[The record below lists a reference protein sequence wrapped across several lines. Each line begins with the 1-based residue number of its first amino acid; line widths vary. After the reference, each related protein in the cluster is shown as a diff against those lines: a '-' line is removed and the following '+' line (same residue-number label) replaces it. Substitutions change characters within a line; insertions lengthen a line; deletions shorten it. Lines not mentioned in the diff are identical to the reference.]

1 MLERRVGQML
11 GMPRQ
16 VDLAIAPDDPPVALD
31 QDRRVLAIELA
42 VFLCHPGIAR
52 KDNPAFPGRNQKQE
66 KHRRTFF

>member
-1 MLERRVGQML
+1 VL
-11 GMPRQ
+11 GMARQ
-16 VDLAIAPDDPPVALD
+16 VDFAISADDPPVTLD

-52 KDNPAFPGRNQKQE
+52 KDNPAFPGRDQKQE